1 MVRELIAGF
10 AMAAVAAG
18 AWAAAPPAGAELQAR
33 VDRLAAELR
42 CQVCDNQTIADSEA
56 RLAKDMKAVVH
67 EQLAAGRS
75 EEEVIAFLSQRYGD
89 YVLYKPPLRPSTW
102 PLWFG
107 PFVLLGAGLFGLWRV
122 LKRQKGEQE

>member
-1 MVRELIAGF
+1 MRELAVSVV
-10 AMAAVAAG
+10 MAA
-18 AWAAAPPAGAELQAR
+18 AAATCSAALPQGAELEAR

-42 CQVCDNQTIADSEA
+42 CQVCDNQTIADSDAKLA
-56 RLAKDMKAVVH
+56 RDMKAVVR

-75 EEEVIAFLSQRYGD
+75 EDEVIGFLSQRYGD

-107 PFVLLGAGLFGLWRV
+107 PFALLGAGLWLLWRA
-122 LKRQKGEQE
+122 LKKQKGDQR